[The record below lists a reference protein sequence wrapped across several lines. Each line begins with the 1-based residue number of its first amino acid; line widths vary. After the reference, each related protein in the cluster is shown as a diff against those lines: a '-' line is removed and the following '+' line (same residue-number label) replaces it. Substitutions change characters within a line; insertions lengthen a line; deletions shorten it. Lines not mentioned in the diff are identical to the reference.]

1 MCICVNHLLVN
12 LYTVPIHEMNIQK
25 KSGIGRQIFQIHRGM
40 VGGVVD
46 GAGGVQPRGHQLA
59 AH

>member
-1 MCICVNHLLVN
+1 
-12 LYTVPIHEMNIQK
+12 
-25 KSGIGRQIFQIHRGM
+25 M

-59 AH
+59 AHRVRRQSGGARPHRCQVYHLAHFTLIKK